1 MDIQR
6 IAALIEA
13 SSGCSPDAAMAY
25 ARFVT
30 DLTLPLDYSPWRHGG
45 WYVGNVRYP
54 NGAVGCVSRN
64 YPDKRW
70 RIACDERQGDYT
82 YRTRDAA
89 ARAEQVL
96 ALSQYTDQRIAEEMD
111 KAAATRAAIEA
122 QRETVA
128 CSAP

>member
-1 MDIQR
+1 MQFGR
-6 IAALIEA
+6 
-13 SSGCSPDAAMAY
+13 
-25 ARFVT
+25 
-30 DLTLPLDYSPWRHGG
+30 RHGARALRHRPDPAARLFALAPWG

-64 YPDKRW
+64 YPDRRW

-96 ALSQYTDQRIAEEMD
+96 ALSQYTDQRIADEMD
-111 KAAATRAAIEA
+111 RAAATRAAIEA
-122 QRETVA
+122 ERNA
-128 CSAP
+128 SALSAA